1 MVFFTIMF
9 SQRRK
14 GVKITDQRVRL
25 TTEVLQGIRL
35 LKFYAWETFYTG
47 QISNLREGEIR
58 TIKKAAIAR
67 SALVATMLFSP
78 ILASILSFV
87 SHFAGLGLGC
97 GELICVID
105 HLCAQ
110 WP

>member
-87 SHFAGLGLGC
+87 SHFTGLGLGC

-105 HLCAQ
+105 HLCA
-110 WP
+110 